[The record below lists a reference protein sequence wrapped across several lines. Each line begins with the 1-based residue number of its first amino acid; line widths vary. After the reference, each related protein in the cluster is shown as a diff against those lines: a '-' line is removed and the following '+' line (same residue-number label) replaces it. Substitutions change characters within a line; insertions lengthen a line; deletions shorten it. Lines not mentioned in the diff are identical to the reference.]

1 MSFDAQSGARQVITV
16 VIRLW
21 AIGSPGQSQELRLEA
36 THVQTGEVAYFTT
49 TDGVARHVERFAR
62 RLRHAALNPPIDLLR
77 AAHRRNECDQS

>member
-1 MSFDAQSGARQVITV
+1 MSFDAPGGARQVVTL

-49 TDGVARHVERFAR
+49 TDGVARHVEKFAR
-62 RLRHAALNPPIDLLR
+62 RLTHAARKAPIDLLR
-77 AAHRRNECDQS
+77 AARRRTERAQS